1 LFIVRAEKGGFC
13 FGVRRAVDA
22 VYKEAEG
29 DRPVFTWGPIIHN
42 AQVVGRLE
50 ELGVKAAERPED
62 IPEGS
67 TVVIRSHGVG
77 EDVIQKCGERGLEV
91 VDATCPCVKRIQA
104 KAVECSRRGV
114 PVVII
119 GEREHPEVEGIA
131 GWCGGLAH
139 VVHSEEDVAALPEMP
154 RACVVAQTTTPRKLW
169 ERLVALLSEKIAEPE
184 VFPSI
189 CNATE
194 ERQGEAAELAGQV
207 DCIVVVGGRNS
218 SNTKKLYEI
227 CSRACPR
234 TLWVGEAS
242 ELPEGSFR
250 GCERAA
256 IISGASTPDWIIEEV
271 CAKMSE
277 MDNRDDEVREE
288 TAAPAAE
295 PAGEQEAPE
304 TVPEADAAEQEAV
317 PGEASE
323 AESAPDA
330 EPAEKPKAAR
340 KAKPKAVESEP
351 EAEAQSEPAPKAEQE
366 AAPEAGEEAEAE
378 SAPPPP
384 AKPRNSFEEAF
395 EKTMKPIHAGQVVK
409 GTIVQVTADE
419 VCVNIG
425 YKADGVITKDEYS
438 SDPSVD
444 LLKEA
449 HEGDEIE
456 VEILRINDGEGNVA
470 LSLKNLEIKRGWKQ
484 IMEDFEAGNIVK
496 GMGKQV
502 VKGGLIA
509 LIYGVRAFI
518 PASQLDSRYVED
530 IAEYVNKELELKILE
545 VEKHRH
551 RVVASR
557 KAVLE
562 TERQKHESEI
572 WDMLKTHE
580 GEMTRGIVRR
590 LTDFGAFV
598 EVAGVDGLVHVTD
611 LAWGRVK
618 HPRDVVA
625 VGDEIDVVVLRV
637 DTERKRLSLS
647 AKQAKPRP
655 WDTAPEKYHSGEIVE
670 GKVVRIVSF
679 GAFVELEPGLDGL
692 VHISQVS
699 DRHIE
704 KVEDV
709 LRPDQMVMVK
719 ILDVNPADK
728 RISLS
733 IREAAA
739 ELQAMGGME
748 EPEKEPEEMP
758 EESAEEPEAE

>member
-50 ELGVKAAERPED
+50 DLGVKAAERPED

-67 TVVIRSHGVG
+67 AVVIRSHGVG
-77 EDVIQKCGERGLEV
+77 EDIIRRCVERGIRV

-104 KAVECSRRGV
+104 KARECSGRGV

-119 GEREHPEVEGIA
+119 GERSHPEVGGIA
-131 GWCGGLAH
+131 GWCGGLARI
-139 VVHSEEDVAALPEMP
+139 VGSEEDVAALPAMQK
-154 RACVVAQTTTPRKLW
+154 ACVVAQTTTPRKLW

-189 CNATE
+189 CSATE
-194 ERQGEAAELAGQV
+194 ERQSEAAELAGRA

-234 TLWVGEAS
+234 TLWVEEAP
-242 ELPEGSFR
+242 ELPEGAFR
-250 GCERAA
+250 GCERVA

-288 TAAPAAE
+288 TAAPAEE
-295 PAGEQEAPE
+295 PAGVQDAPE
-304 TVPEADAAEQEAV
+304 TAPEADAAGQEAV
-317 PGEASE
+317 PDE
-323 AESAPDA
+323 AEEAETSPGD
-330 EPAEKPKAAR
+330 EPAKKPKARA
-340 KAKPKAVESEP
+340 KAKPKAEEAEP
-351 EAEAQSEPAPKAEQE
+351 ETEAEARSEPAPAPEEE
-366 AAPEAGEEAEAE
+366 AAPETGEEAEA
-378 SAPPPP
+378 APPPP
-384 AKPRNSFEEAF
+384 VKPRNSFEEAF

-409 GTIVQVTADE
+409 GTVVQVTADE

-425 YKADGVITKDEYS
+425 YKADGVITKDEFS

-449 HEGDEIE
+449 HEGEEIE

-484 IMEDFEAGNIVK
+484 IMDDFEAGNIVK

-530 IAEYVNKELELKILE
+530 IGEYVNKEMELKILE

-580 GEMTRGIVRR
+580 GEMTRGVVRR

-618 HPRDVVA
+618 HPKDVVA

-637 DTERKRLSLS
+637 DIERKRLSLS

-655 WDTAPEKYHSGEIVE
+655 WDTAPEKYHSGEIIE

-699 DRHIE
+699 DHHIE

-709 LRPDQMVMVK
+709 LRPEQMVMVK

-733 IREAAA
+733 IREAMA

-748 EPEKEPEEMP
+748 EPENAPEESSEEPEE
-758 EESAEEPEAE
+758 E